1 MHNTMWLFSFFQII
15 DFALTFSSEYISI
28 GYLNRFLGNNI
39 FSNGIP
45 FDRLYRR
52 TGGLL
57 KIGNLFKIILL
68 STGILFYCNI
78 ALADSAFFRLKTIG
92 PSLPGQ
98 VKAGDK
104 ISGHKEI
111 IENLR
116 ARATESQSGFM
127 ARLERLKSMGL
138 IESYKRF
145 WIANVVYVSGNPKAL
160 SELSSR
166 ADVELTFENTP
177 IALIEPVAVE
187 DAAEST
193 TGIEF
198 GIGIV
203 KTPEVWRI
211 GLDGTGSL
219 VCNFDTGVFGNHPA
233 LMAKYRGNNGG
244 TVSECWFDPY
254 TNTTYPIDNNGH
266 GTHTMGT
273 MVGSSGNDTIGIAPG
288 AQWIAAGVVDRGGGI
303 QRTIADILLAFEWAA
318 DPDGDPSTIDDVPDV
333 VNNSWGIPLGYYSA
347 CDRTFWDAVD
357 NLEAAG
363 VVCLFAAGNEGPY
376 ISTIRTPADRVTTDY
391 NCFSVG
397 AIDPGDPLLSV
408 AAFSSRGPSGCDG
421 ITIKPEVTAPGINI
435 RSASR
440 TGGYVSMSG
449 TSMATPHASGAVAIL
464 RQFNPSATSAQIK
477 EALMFS
483 ARDLGTQGE
492 DNNYGWGVID
502 IRRALY
508 FMPPPVGLF
517 PVVVSVNISG
527 NGIVDPGETF
537 GLDLVL
543 ENLGRPTS
551 NINASL
557 VSLHT
562 DAQVLSGSINVGFFD
577 HIDTVTV
584 GSWNVSVGQGFVE
597 GDRIPFRITFA
608 YGGQTRTLDF
618 HITVGGDIYP
628 GTADHDNG
636 LISFGFSNIGQ
647 FGLGDGS
654 ANPMGGAGF
663 RFPTTGPDFLR
674 NGSLLLATDS
684 YQVSDGAY
692 SSSIYTTDNDFE
704 PLPGG
709 YPRITEPGLYSDQDG
724 FTAYS
729 DAVAEFPIGL
739 SVTQRSFC
747 FTGSNAYPFV
757 ITEFTITNNSGDYI
771 PSLYIGLFC
780 DWDLPL
786 SSGSDDIVGY
796 IDYESLGYVSDL
808 STGVSVGIKAITS
821 PASSYAAIDN
831 YIDLIDGFTSAE
843 KFNLMTSG
851 FQNVSYGAPGN
862 YSHLLTVGPYQIQ
875 AGESEVAA
883 FSFVAGNNLNELIT
897 NASMS
902 FLLYPNFTGV
912 SSGHPVPESFELI
925 ANYPNPFNGST
936 TIRLSGVASE
946 NQSIE
951 IYDIAGR
958 LVKSIPL
965 DGGNSVMWDGTD
977 RTGNDVSAGIYFA
990 RLSGSTSVVRKMLY
1004 LK

>member
-1 MHNTMWLFSFFQII
+1 MKI
-15 DFALTFSSEYISI
+15 
-28 GYLNRFLGNNI
+28 NR
-39 FSNGIP
+39 
-45 FDRLYRR
+45 
-52 TGGLL
+52 
-57 KIGNLFKIILL
+57 KIGLSLL
-68 STGILFYCNI
+68 CPILFFFPVE
-78 ALADSAFFRLKTIG
+78 ARADSAFFRLKSTG
-92 PSLPGQ
+92 PSLSTYAR
-98 VKAGDK
+98 VGDK
-104 ISGHKEI
+104 IAGHKEV

-116 ARATESQSGFM
+116 ARATASQVGFV
-127 ARLERLKSMGL
+127 ARLEDLKSKGL

-145 WIANVVYVSGNPKAL
+145 WIANLVYVSGSPEAL
-160 SELSSR
+160 DELAGGR
-166 ADVELTFENTP
+166 DVESVFENIP
-177 IALIEPVAVE
+177 VALIEPVAIE
-187 DAAEST
+187 DAARST
-193 TGIEF
+193 TAVETGVR
-198 GIGIV
+198 IV

-211 GLDGTGSL
+211 GLDGAGSL

-233 LMAKYRGNNGG
+233 LMSKYRGNNGG
-244 TVSECWFDPY
+244 TASECWFDPY

-273 MVGSSGNDTIGIAPG
+273 MVGSTGTDTVGVAPG

-318 DPDGDPSTIDDVPDV
+318 DPDGDPSTTDDVPDV

-376 ISTIRTPADRVTTDY
+376 SGTIRTPADRITTDY

-397 AIDPGDPLLSV
+397 AINPGDPLLSV
-408 AAFSSRGPSGCDG
+408 ASFSSRGPSGCDG
-421 ITIKPEVTAPGINI
+421 VTIKPEVTAPGVGI

-449 TSMATPHASGAVAIL
+449 TSMATPHVSGAVAIL
-464 RQFNPSATSAQIK
+464 RQFNPSTTPAQIK

-502 IRRALY
+502 IRKALY
-508 FMPPPVGLF
+508 FMPPPVGIF
-517 PVVVSVNISG
+517 PVVVSVNVSG

-551 NINASL
+551 NINVSLASL
-557 VSLHT
+557 HPN
-562 DAQVLSGSINVGFFD
+562 AQVLTGSINVGFFD
-577 HIDTVTV
+577 HIDTITV
-584 GSWNVSVGQGFVE
+584 GSWNVSVGQGFVT

-608 YGGQTRTLDF
+608 YGGQTKTLDF
-618 HITVGGDIYP
+618 NITVGGDVYP
-628 GTADHDNG
+628 GTANHDNG
-636 LISFGFSNIGQ
+636 SLSFGFSNIGQ

-654 ANPMGGAGF
+654 ANPMGAAGF

-684 YQVSDGAY
+684 YRVSDGAY
-692 SSSIYTTDNDFE
+692 SSSIYITDNDFE

-709 YPRITEPGLYSDQDG
+709 YPRLIEPGLYSDQDG
-724 FTAYS
+724 FAVYS
-729 DAVAEFPIGL
+729 DDAAEFPIGL

-757 ITEFTITNNSGDYI
+757 ITEFTITNSSGDDI

-786 SSGSDDIVGY
+786 SSGNDDIVGY

-831 YIDLIDGFTSAE
+831 YVDLTDGFTSAE
-843 KFNLMTSG
+843 KFNFMTSG

-862 YSHLLTVGPYQIQ
+862 YSHLLTVGPYQIPN
-875 AGESEVAA
+875 GESEVAA

-897 NASMS
+897 NASIS
-902 FLLYPNFTGV
+902 FLMYPNFTGV
-912 SSGHPVPESFELI
+912 SSEQTVPESYELI
-925 ANYPNPFNGST
+925 TNYPNPFNGST
-936 TIRLSGVASE
+936 IIEFSGFVKE
-946 NQSIE
+946 GQSLE

-965 DGGNSVMWDGTD
+965 SGGNSVVWDGTD
-977 RTGNDVSAGIYFA
+977 RSGNDVSAGIYFA
-990 RLSGSTSVVRKMLY
+990 RVTGNNTAIRKMLY